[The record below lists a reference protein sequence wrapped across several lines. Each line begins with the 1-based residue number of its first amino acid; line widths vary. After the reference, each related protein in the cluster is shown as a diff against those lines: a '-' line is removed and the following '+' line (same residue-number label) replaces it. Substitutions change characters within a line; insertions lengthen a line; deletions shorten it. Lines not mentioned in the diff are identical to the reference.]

1 LVSTFVVGL
10 WHLEALMG
18 LYFINQTRFP
28 TPNVLNRPVVA
39 LVDNL
44 TKITKA
50 RLFMGAKLVEKQ
62 KLYEGAMQ
70 KLREKDNYK
79 QKAVQLTEELKQAWL
94 QLSNVQG
101 CMNNF
106 VMIYEQ
112 DDPVQLQRY

>member
-18 LYFINQTRFP
+18 LYFINQT
-28 TPNVLNRPVVA
+28 NVLNRPVVA